1 MESVNMLGG
10 LGELLLRL
18 VVATLIGS
26 ILGLDRELRGKPAGL
41 RTHALVALGAAL
53 MTIVSIRMAL
63 VDGHFDGNAVSR
75 VIQGIVAGIG
85 FLGGGAILKSRDT
98 NSASVHGL
106 TTATTIW
113 VVSALGIACGAGQ
126 WVAAVIATALALVVL
141 VFGNV
146 AEDAA
151 RRIAARR
158 QARDP
163 ERLRQTDAAAK
174 PNQAP

>member
-1 MESVNMLGG
+1 MDSVHMLGG

-18 VVATLIGS
+18 LAATIIGAVV
-26 ILGLDRELRGKPAGL
+26 GLDRELRGKPAGL
-41 RTHALVALGAAL
+41 RTHALVALGASL
-53 MTIVSIRMAL
+53 ITVVSIRLGM

-85 FLGGGAILKSRDT
+85 FLGGGAILKSHDST
-98 NSASVHGL
+98 IGSVHGL

-126 WVAAVIATALALVVL
+126 WVASVIALVLALIVL

-146 AEDAA
+146 VEDAA
-151 RRIAARR
+151 RRVAAQRK
-158 QARDP
+158 AND
-163 ERLRQTDAAAK
+163 LRQTDVK
-174 PNQAP
+174 